1 MARFNTRGTRPVG
14 RSPIATVT
22 GERARTH
29 EGATGYLRDARSEL
43 FLLAVSNLVA
53 TDAFYESADDRDDRY
68 SALVRQLAVEDPEW
82 TASLLG
88 WLRGE
93 GNMRTA
99 ALVGAA
105 EFVKARI
112 DAGAP
117 GHSRQAVDSVLQR
130 ADEPGELLGYWTSR
144 YGRRLPKP
152 VKRGIADAVQRL
164 YNERCVTTNTL
175 VLKRDLS
182 WVRAGDLNVGDEL
195 VGFDEQVRSSV
206 KGKASK
212 MRVATVTAT
221 RRVMLPTVKVKTDKG
236 ESSVSVDHQF
246 VISRDRKR
254 AWRRAGDLKPGDKL
268 IFFGEPWRQDHSRDA
283 GWMAGFLDGEGSV
296 TQKCVQVSQVVG
308 ETCEYAKEVLKRLGF
323 EFSVQQYQAQG
334 NRQLKETLKILG
346 GRYESMRLLGTVG
359 GVRLSRDRLWLDGD
373 LVSKGRW
380 VEPGSAW
387 ATVESVDDLGLQ
399 ENVTMGTSTKTF
411 ISDGFLS
418 HNSLLKYDTDSKGYR
433 FGDVLNLAHPAPAT
447 GKPWQGDLFRHALDR
462 RHGNTGEIPERLRT
476 LRARERLIR
485 VPVEERH
492 AVLTT
497 DTGRL
502 AEAAMTWE
510 SLAGWLQRPMDAA
523 AWEAI
528 IPSMGLMAL
537 ARNLRNFDEA
547 GVSDEVAQRVA
558 ARFAD
563 ADEVR
568 RSRMFPF
575 RFWAAYKH
583 APSLRWGH
591 ALERALAHSLAGVP
605 TLPGRSLILVDRS
618 PSMFP
623 GYGFST
629 PHRSDIPPAEQ
640 AAVFGAALAMRAEIP
655 TLVEFGM
662 DSRRLNVRKGG
673 SVLPLVERFGQI
685 SGTDIPTAVKKHLT
699 GHDRVVVVTDEQT
712 RPGWFPSNARDH
724 GGMAETEIDVLV
736 PRDVPVY
743 MWNMAG
749 YKVGATPSGGA
760 NRHAFGGLTDQAFR
774 LIPLIERGGGAR
786 WPWEK

>member
-164 YNERCVTTNTL
+164 YDER
-175 VLKRDLS
+175 
-182 WVRAGDLNVGDEL
+182 
-195 VGFDEQVRSSV
+195 
-206 KGKASK
+206 
-212 MRVATVTAT
+212 
-221 RRVMLPTVKVKTDKG
+221 
-236 ESSVSVDHQF
+236 
-246 VISRDRKR
+246 
-254 AWRRAGDLKPGDKL
+254 
-268 IFFGEPWRQDHSRDA
+268 
-283 GWMAGFLDGEGSV
+283 
-296 TQKCVQVSQVVG
+296 
-308 ETCEYAKEVLKRLGF
+308 
-323 EFSVQQYQAQG
+323 
-334 NRQLKETLKILG
+334 
-346 GRYESMRLLGTVG
+346 
-359 GVRLSRDRLWLDGD
+359 
-373 LVSKGRW
+373 
-380 VEPGSAW
+380 
-387 ATVESVDDLGLQ
+387 
-399 ENVTMGTSTKTF
+399 
-411 ISDGFLS
+411 
-418 HNSLLKYDTDSKGYR
+418 SLLKYDTDSKGYR
-433 FGDVLNLAHPAPAT
+433 FGDVLNLAHPAPAA

-462 RHGNTGEIPERLRT
+462 RHGYTGEIPERLRT
-476 LRARERLIR
+476 LRARERLMR

-605 TLPGRSLILVDRS
+605 ALPGRSLILVDRS

-724 GGMAETEIDVLV
+724 GGMAETEIDALV

-774 LIPLIERGGGAR
+774 LIPLIERGGGAC

>member
-43 FLLAVSNLVA
+43 FLLAVSNLVS

-68 SALVRQLAVEDPEW
+68 STLVRQLAVEDPEW
-82 TASLLG
+82 TAGLLG

-112 DAGAP
+112 DAGEP
-117 GHSRQAVDSVLQR
+117 GHSRQVVDSVLQR

-152 VKRGIADAVQRL
+152 VKRGIADAVRRL
-164 YNERCVTTNTL
+164 YDER
-175 VLKRDLS
+175 
-182 WVRAGDLNVGDEL
+182 
-195 VGFDEQVRSSV
+195 
-206 KGKASK
+206 
-212 MRVATVTAT
+212 
-221 RRVMLPTVKVKTDKG
+221 
-236 ESSVSVDHQF
+236 
-246 VISRDRKR
+246 
-254 AWRRAGDLKPGDKL
+254 
-268 IFFGEPWRQDHSRDA
+268 
-283 GWMAGFLDGEGSV
+283 
-296 TQKCVQVSQVVG
+296 
-308 ETCEYAKEVLKRLGF
+308 
-323 EFSVQQYQAQG
+323 
-334 NRQLKETLKILG
+334 
-346 GRYESMRLLGTVG
+346 
-359 GVRLSRDRLWLDGD
+359 
-373 LVSKGRW
+373 
-380 VEPGSAW
+380 
-387 ATVESVDDLGLQ
+387 
-399 ENVTMGTSTKTF
+399 
-411 ISDGFLS
+411 
-418 HNSLLKYDTDSKGYR
+418 SLLKYDTDSKGYR
-433 FGDVLNLAHPAPAT
+433 FGDVLNLAHPAPAAD
-447 GKPWQGDLFRHALDR
+447 KPWQGDLFQHALDR
-462 RHGNTGEIPERLRT
+462 RHGNAEEIPERLRT
-476 LRARERLIR
+476 LRARERLVR

-605 TLPGRSLILVDRS
+605 ALPGRSLILVDRS

-629 PHRSDIPPAEQ
+629 PHRSDIPLAEQ
-640 AAVFGAALAMRAEIP
+640 AAVFGAALALRAEAP

-662 DSRRLNVRKGG
+662 ESRRLNFRKGG
-673 SVLPLVERFGQI
+673 SVLRLVERFGRI
-685 SGTDIPTAVKKHLT
+685 SGTDIPTAVKKHFT
-699 GHDRVVVVTDEQT
+699 RHDRVVVVTDEQT
-712 RPGWFPSNARDH
+712 RPGWFPSNARDY
-724 GGMAETEIDVLV
+724 GGMAETEIDALV

-774 LIPLIERGGGAR
+774 LIPLIERGGDAR
-786 WPWEK
+786 WPWEKPRER